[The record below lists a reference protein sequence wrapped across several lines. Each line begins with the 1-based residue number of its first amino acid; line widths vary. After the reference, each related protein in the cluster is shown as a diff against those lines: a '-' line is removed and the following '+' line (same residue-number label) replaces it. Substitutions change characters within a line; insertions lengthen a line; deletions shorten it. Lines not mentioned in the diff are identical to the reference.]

1 MSLKKLVY
9 SVLIVSA
16 AEGFNNAI
24 SALLPESKYS
34 PVHFVSNISA
44 AKRALAEYAFD
55 YVIITHLYLMM
66 LVRVLQLIWEIQKK
80 PLFY

>member
-24 SALLPESKYS
+24 SALLPESK
-34 PVHFVSNISA
+34 
-44 AKRALAEYAFD
+44 
-55 YVIITHLYLMM
+55 
-66 LVRVLQLIWEIQKK
+66 
-80 PLFY
+80 